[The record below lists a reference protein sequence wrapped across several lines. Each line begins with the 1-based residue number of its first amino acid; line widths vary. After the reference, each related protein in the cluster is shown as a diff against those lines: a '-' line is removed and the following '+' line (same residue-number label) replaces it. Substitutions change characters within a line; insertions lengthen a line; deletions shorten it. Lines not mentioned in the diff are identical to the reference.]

1 MTDKYTPEFEFEK
14 NTFSLFKTSDFRE
27 FLIENKVIVTVVG
40 FVFATNILKLIDSF
54 FDNIILV
61 CSEKNTSDNL
71 DNDCKSFIDNI
82 YYYKINIYNYNIN
95 IGKFIISLI
104 KFFLSIIFAF
114 YIARFVNDLIN

>member
-1 MTDKYTPEFEFEK
+1 MTDKYTPAFEFEK
-14 NTFSLFKTSDFRE
+14 NTFSLLNTSDFRE

-61 CSEKNTSDNL
+61 CSSNTSNNL
-71 DNDCKSFIDNI
+71 NNNCKSFVDYIYYFKITIHHYNI
-82 YYYKINIYNYNIN
+82 Y

-114 YIARFVNDLIN
+114 YIARFVNDIIN